1 MTVPASTDILRELA
15 DRNHELNARADLLI
29 AQRDRLEM
37 IARVADSMGYDA
49 IAEAIRDAIKGPPEH
64 PDDLGGVSDD
74 GHPTGQP
81 LEVCPCNDLGTPPP
95 CFRCKYCG
103 RTGAP

>member
-1 MTVPASTDILRELA
+1 MTDLLAEVARLNRELA

-64 PDDLGGVSDD
+64 PDDLGG
-74 GHPTGQP
+74 
-81 LEVCPCNDLGTPPP
+81 
-95 CFRCKYCG
+95 
-103 RTGAP
+103 AP